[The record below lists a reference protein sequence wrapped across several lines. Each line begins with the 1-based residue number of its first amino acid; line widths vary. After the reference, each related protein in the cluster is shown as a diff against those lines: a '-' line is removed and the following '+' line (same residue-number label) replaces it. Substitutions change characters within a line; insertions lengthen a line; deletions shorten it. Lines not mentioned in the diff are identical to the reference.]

1 LFVFVSYAEE
11 APVLLFRA
19 LRPCFPE
26 PAQSARRRLRDD
38 RQSARSFEKK
48 DASNLSMFGLS
59 ADASVNRQIETAVH
73 ALMLDPLT
81 ADVCSPDEIR
91 AMTLEMFK
99 AQKNFVPDDK

>member
-1 LFVFVSYAEE
+1 
-11 APVLLFRA
+11 
-19 LRPCFPE
+19 
-26 PAQSARRRLRDD
+26 
-38 RQSARSFEKK
+38 
-48 DASNLSMFGLS
+48 MFGLS

-99 AQKNFVPDDK
+99 AQKNFLPDDK